1 MSILTEKP
9 KELLIYIRDIYGAE
23 QIARYSSV
31 KVASKEDYYVIQIGK
46 KLDGDIEDD
55 WTMMNGR
62 PFGNFDHNRPLS
74 CIDPLAYGW

>member
-31 KVASKEDYYVIQIGK
+31 KVASKEDDYVIHIGK
-46 KLDGDIEDD
+46 KMDGDIEDD
-55 WTMMNGR
+55 WTMLNGR
-62 PFGNFDHNRPLS
+62 PFGNFDHKRPLS